1 VTAATA
7 TKPTRAMSDATR
19 DAILSLFQCPGQV
32 MLERD
37 ASGSWWAGCVGPA
50 GRMGHHR
57 GGTIAEAVAR
67 ALSPGTPAQADG
79 ATP

>member
-19 DAILSLFQCPGQV
+19 DAILSL
-32 MLERD
+32 
-37 ASGSWWAGCVGPA
+37 
-50 GRMGHHR
+50 
-57 GGTIAEAVAR
+57 GGTIAEAVER

-79 ATP
+79 AAP